1 MSKNDIIINKLK
13 SKTQELLEEL
23 QNLTNITKKI
33 DTKYSHLRK
42 VFVNTHISLSK
53 NTKSVT
59 IMHKKQTISN
69 KLLNFL
75 ELPYNTKLSRSEAM
89 RMISKY
95 CKDVDLGIGGRQFIP
110 DQELLRIFKIK
121 NQDANQEANQDANQE
136 ENEVL
141 PKIYYV
147 EIDKYIRHH
156 FGK

>member
-42 VFVNTHISLSK
+42 VFVNTHIVLNK
-53 NTKSVT
+53 NTKQVT
-59 IMHKKQTISN
+59 VMHNKQTISN
-69 KLLNFL
+69 KLLTFL
-75 ELPYNTKLSRSEAM
+75 ELPYNTKLTRSEAM

-95 CKDVDLGIGGRQFIP
+95 CKDGDLGIGGRQFIP

-121 NQDANQEANQDANQE
+121 NQDANRDANQE

-156 FGK
+156 FSK